1 MSSSLYPAYRQS
13 DDRGLTLIELV
24 VSIAILSILAS
35 VALPLTKVTVKRA
48 RELELRQ
55 NLRILRNAID
65 QFKKD
70 WDEIYKNTSI
80 KTEIASDYG
89 YPKSL
94 EILAEG
100 VRDPTDPAGKK
111 MRKYLRRIPVDPITG
126 SSEWKLRCYA
136 DEPDSDSW
144 CGNDVFDVYSK
155 SDIRGLDGT
164 VYNTW

>member
-1 MSSSLYPAYRQS
+1 MWNK
-13 DDRGLTLIELV
+13 RGLTLIELV

-35 VALPLTKVTVKRA
+35 VALPLSKVSVKRA
-48 RELELRQ
+48 KELELRQ
-55 NLRILRNAID
+55 NLRVLRNAVD

-94 EILAEG
+94 EILIEG
-100 VRDPTDPAGKK
+100 IKDPKDPTGKK
-111 MRKYLRRIPVDPITG
+111 MRKYLRRIPVDPMTR
-126 SSEWKLRCYA
+126 STEWGLRCYA

-144 CGNDVFDVYSK
+144 CGDDVFDVYSK
-155 SDIRGLDGT
+155 SETRGLDET
-164 VYNTW
+164 EYNTW